1 MPILTF
7 LINIGGVKLLL
18 LIFSL
23 ALLIP
28 VWWGGEEVRLSMDS
42 KKVNEL
48 CDMDMIYS

>member
-7 LINIGGVKLLL
+7 LINIGGVNLLL

-28 VWWGGEEVRLSMDS
+28 VWWGGGGSEAQHGQQKSE
-42 KKVNEL
+42 
-48 CDMDMIYS
+48 